1 MGKLTHSSQA
11 AHSAGWIGSPIHPRL
26 ASGTFAVCI
35 LAALLATG
43 SAQAQSATNFN
54 TNQVAPAN
62 PPPTPPVAKSAD
74 EKPDKPAPSPS
85 ATPSRYVEED
95 DVEAYV
101 NTLSSIF
108 SMRNRTTDPF
118 GQYQDPDAKPIV
130 KASPN
135 KPKTRATQ
143 MQAFPFADIVRL
155 IKVTTI
161 MPGEKRF
168 LVGTRSIK
176 EGDSIPLSFRGRS
189 YKVVVA
195 GVSSRSI
202 EFRNSESGEVAALT
216 LNLLPVGMTPGNG
229 KITAPGMVPE
239 NAGAPLELDSHDTSS
254 PETPLNP

>member
-1 MGKLTHSSQA
+1 MGKLTQIRHQVNHLGWTGFPVHLELQPGTIMRGLMIVGLLSLPA
-11 AHSAGWIGSPIHPRL
+11 A
-26 ASGTFAVCI
+26 
-35 LAALLATG
+35 
-43 SAQAQSATNFN
+43 AQSATNFN
-54 TNQVAPAN
+54 TREVSPA
-62 PPPTPPVAKSAD
+62 TPPVATPA
-74 EKPDKPAPSPS
+74 KPAVKDDKKIAAAVT
-85 ATPSRYVEED
+85 ATPSRYVNEED
-95 DVEAYV
+95 VDAYV
-101 NTLSSIF
+101 NSLASVF
-108 SMRNRTTDPF
+108 SMRNRQSDPF
-118 GQYQDPDAKPIV
+118 GQLQDPDARPIV
-130 KASPN
+130 KATPN
-135 KPKTRATQ
+135 KPKTRQTQ
-143 MQAFPFADIVRL
+143 VQAFPFSDIIRL

-195 GVSSRSI
+195 GVTSRSI

-239 NAGAPLELDSHDTSS
+239 NAGAPLELDSHDISS

>member
-1 MGKLTHSSQA
+1 M
-11 AHSAGWIGSPIHPRL
+11 
-26 ASGTFAVCI
+26 
-35 LAALLATG
+35 LAAVLTG
-43 SAQAQSATNFN
+43 DSAEAQSATNFN
-54 TNQVAPAN
+54 AKEVVPATPPPAAPAK
-62 PPPTPPVAKSAD
+62 TAA
-74 EKPDKPAPSPS
+74 EKPAKASPPPS
-85 ATPSRYVEED
+85 ATPSRYVQED

-108 SMRNRTTDPF
+108 SIRNRTTDPF
-118 GQYQDPDAKPIV
+118 GQFQDPDAKPIV

-135 KPKTRATQ
+135 KPKTRTTQ
-143 MQAFPFADIVRL
+143 AQAFPFSDIVRL

-161 MPGEKRF
+161 MPAEKRF

-189 YKVVVA
+189 YKVVIA

-239 NAGAPLELDSHDTSS
+239 NAGAPLELDSQDISS

>member
-1 MGKLTHSSQA
+1 MGKLIHSSLA
-11 AHSAGWIGSPIHPRL
+11 AKSTGWIGIPVHPRVV
-26 ASGTFAVCI
+26 SGTLTFCIVAAVF
-35 LAALLATG
+35 TG
-43 SAQAQSATNFN
+43 DSAVAQSAANFN
-54 TNQVAPAN
+54 TKQVAPAA
-62 PPPTPPVAKSAD
+62 PVPAAPAKAAAV
-74 EKPDKPAPSPS
+74 KPDKPSPSPS
-85 ATPSRYVEED
+85 ATPSRYVQEEE
-95 DVEAYV
+95 VEAYV

-108 SMRNRTTDPF
+108 SIRNRTTDPF

-130 KASPN
+130 KATTN

-143 MQAFPFADIVRL
+143 VQAFPFADIVRL

-176 EGDSIPLSFRGRS
+176 EGDSIPLSFRGRN

-195 GVSSRSI
+195 GVTSRSI
-202 EFRNSESGEVAALT
+202 VFRNSESGEVASLT

-239 NAGAPLELDSHDTSS
+239 NAGAPLELDSHDISS

>member
-1 MGKLTHSSQA
+1 M
-11 AHSAGWIGSPIHPRL
+11 GWIGNPIHPKL
-26 ASGTFAVCI
+26 VSGTFAFCI
-35 LAALLATG
+35 LAAVLTG
-43 SAQAQSATNFN
+43 DSAEAQSATNFN
-54 TNQVAPAN
+54 TKEVVPAT
-62 PPPTPPVAKSAD
+62 PPPASPAKAVAQKP
-74 EKPDKPAPSPS
+74 EKPSPSPS
-85 ATPSRYVEED
+85 ATPSRYVQEE
-95 DVEAYV
+95 DVEAHV

-108 SMRNRTTDPF
+108 SIRNRATDPF

-135 KPKTRATQ
+135 KPKSRVTQ
-143 MQAFPFADIVRL
+143 VQAFPFSDIIRL

-239 NAGAPLELDSHDTSS
+239 NAGAPLELDSHDISS